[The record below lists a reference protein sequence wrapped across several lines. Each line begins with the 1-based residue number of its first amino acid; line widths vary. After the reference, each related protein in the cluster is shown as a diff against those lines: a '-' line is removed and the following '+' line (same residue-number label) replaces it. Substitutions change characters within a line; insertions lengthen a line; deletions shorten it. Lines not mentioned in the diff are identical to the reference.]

1 MSHKKQQFPRM
12 LRTTGSPHEPVIDN
26 NPRYGA
32 SKRRAAIEPP
42 PRNRL
47 RRSASGRPS
56 GAGAQRLGG
65 PNFQGGLLDR
75 TERFYKIELLLR
87 NRGTVHFDA
96 LRAELDVS
104 AATLKRDLQYL
115 RDRLA
120 APIVYDR
127 FDNGYRFDKS
137 VAGGDAARQEL
148 PGVWFSEKEIHALL
162 TMHQLL
168 AGLDDDGV
176 LSRHLQPMM
185 DKLQGMLGADQ
196 AAARELMRRVK
207 VIAPARRRAP
217 SRHFE
222 LLGSALVQRRRV
234 WLRYFKRS
242 DRSESVREVS
252 PQRLVNHRNT
262 WYLDAWC
269 HASEGLRRFALDA
282 VVEAKALDTKAR
294 QVAVKDLEAE
304 LDAGYGIY
312 GGPGARLKWATL
324 RFSAEAAQWVAHEEW
339 HAEQRARWL
348 DDGRYEL
355 QVPYSDPTELTMDI
369 LRHGDSVE
377 VLGDK
382 ALVASIGERLRKAA
396 RLYA

>member
-1 MSHKKQQFPRM
+1 M
-12 LRTTGSPHEPVIDN
+12 
-26 NPRYGA
+26 
-32 SKRRAAIEPP
+32 
-42 PRNRL
+42 
-47 RRSASGRPS
+47 
-56 GAGAQRLGG
+56 
-65 PNFQGGLLDR
+65 DR

-87 NRGTVHFDA
+87 GRGCVHFDA
-96 LRAELDVS
+96 LRDELGVS
-104 AATLKRDLQYL
+104 PATLKRDLQYL

-127 FDNGYRFDKS
+127 FDNGYRFEA
-137 VAGGDAARQEL
+137 VAGARREL
-148 PGVWFSEKEIHALL
+148 PGLWFSEKEIHALL

-185 DKLQGMLGADQ
+185 DRLEGMLGADESE
-196 AAARELMRRVK
+196 ARELMRRVK
-207 VIAPARRRAP
+207 VISTARRRVA

-242 DRSESVREVS
+242 DRSTSEREVS
-252 PQRLVNHRNT
+252 PQRLINYRNT

-269 HASEGLRRFALDA
+269 HASDGLRRFALDA
-282 VVEAKALDTKAR
+282 VQAARPLDSKAR
-294 QVAVKDLEAE
+294 HVPLKELEAE

-312 GGPGARLKWATL
+312 GGDAARVKWATL
-324 RFSAEAAQWVAHEEW
+324 VFGAEAAQWVASEEW
-339 HAEQRARWL
+339 HVRQRARWL
-348 DDGRYEL
+348 PDGRYEL

-377 VLGDK
+377 VVGDK
-382 ALVASIGERLRKAA
+382 PLVASIAQRLKKAA
-396 RLYA
+396 ALYA